1 MAPVVVLAVILLVAT
16 TVFAL
21 RDAFAGRGSS
31 VMKSR
36 REAITTT
43 LLAVIFVA
51 VFWAANTGRLVMV
64 VVEIV
69 YLAALVHRPVKWEI
83 AAPYKGWVEL
93 TYNNPQCEPLT
104 REGRGLVV
112 HIDKSGAGCTSEPML
127 EGWRRNEYFYVA
139 DNGRRTEIPID
150 DIRALASHQRQES
163 DPDPCDYESYFVG
176 TAEELNRA
184 WSKEPGHVGFRPLNC
199 GREYELH

>member
-1 MAPVVVLAVILLVAT
+1 
-16 TVFAL
+16 
-21 RDAFAGRGSS
+21 
-31 VMKSR
+31 MKSQ

-43 LLAVIFVA
+43 LLAVIVVA

-64 VVEIV
+64 VVGIV

-93 TYNNPQCEPLT
+93 TYNNSQCEPLT

-127 EGWRRNEYFYVA
+127 EGWRRNEYLYVA
-139 DNGRRTEIPID
+139 DNGRKTEIPFD
-150 DIRALASHQRQES
+150 DIRAPAWHPRQKS
-163 DPDPCDYESYFVG
+163 DPCVYESYFVG
-176 TAEELNRA
+176 TAQELKSA
-184 WSKEPGHVGFRPLNC
+184 WSKEPGHLGSRPLNC
-199 GREYELH
+199 GRDYELH